1 VRFLTTNVNE
11 EKAANTKLNT
21 LALRKGVNSK
31 AAWRM
36 DRQVKNSGPARRV
49 QGANGAQAME
59 KEALILRARAEL
71 AKLAALYASD
81 EDERVQYEGRARAYE
96 AQARELED
104 SLSGWR
110 L

>member
-1 VRFLTTNVNE
+1 
-11 EKAANTKLNT
+11 
-21 LALRKGVNSK
+21 
-31 AAWRM
+31 
-36 DRQVKNSGPARRV
+36 
-49 QGANGAQAME
+49 ME

-71 AKLAALYASD
+71 AKLAALYARD
-81 EDERVQYEGRARAYE
+81 DDERLRYEGRARAYE